1 MPSQALVSWMS
12 SCFYWVGS
20 LESEISLPLQV
31 HNGFLDTLLPTAVSL
46 HGNQCSEVQLRVS
59 GMRQL
64 RIRVSSAHCRGPG
77 LLDVAVTD
85 TL

>member
-1 MPSQALVSWMS
+1 MNLKRKMPSQALVSWMS

-20 LESEISLPLQV
+20 LESEISQPSQV

-64 RIRVSSAHCRGPG
+64 RIRVSSAHCR
-77 LLDVAVTD
+77 
-85 TL
+85 